1 MIPNLFSQLSRRSG
15 CTRILGHP
23 EVVEDQPHPA
33 VEVSHLLRDIGDAF
47 GFDEPDREPSEPRD
61 IFGPMLRADTAAV
74 FIEVPVKNI
83 VATILDA
90 PMAPI
95 DGEDL
100 LGRGLVWCTTRD
112 TIGEL
117 KGAYPRC
124 LLDPLTFDD
133 EGLPDVGEFQVG
145 IEGLRGPNLSG
156 LDPPVAEGCGF
167 DEIRGTALFKV
178 TDDVLEQS
186 GLVAFHGEVVVGLP
200 VVDQIRGERA
210 LGQEG
215 IGGDR
220 FAVNLDGLEQ
230 RSGHGDLVGLLALV
244 GAFYGQGPDFFWV

>member
-1 MIPNLFSQLSRRSG
+1 MSR
-15 CTRILGHP
+15 T
-23 EVVEDQPHPA
+23 
-33 VEVSHLLRDIGDAF
+33 DAA
-47 GFDEPDREPSEPRD
+47 S
-61 IFGPMLRADTAAV
+61 V

-100 LGRGLVWCTTRD
+100 LGRGLIWCTTRD
-112 TIGEL
+112 PIGEL

-124 LLDPLTFDD
+124 FLDPLTFDD
-133 EGLPDVGEFQVG
+133 EGLSDVGECQGG
-145 IEGLRGPNLSG
+145 IEGRRSPNLSG
-156 LDPPVAEGCGF
+156 LDPPVAEGGGV
-167 DEIRGTALFKV
+167 DEIRGVARLKV
-178 TDDVLEQS
+178 ADDVLKQS

-200 VVDQIRGERA
+200 AVDQICGERT

-220 FAVNLDGLEQ
+220 FTVDLDGIKQ
-230 RSGHGDLVGLLALV
+230 RRGHGDLVGLLALV
-244 GAFYGQGPDFFWV
+244 GAFYG